1 MLSVAHDEHI
11 ECDGFFK
18 RLLEHGMKTTDKYS
32 ARYEH
37 ICKMYL

>member
-11 ECDGFFK
+11 EYDGFFK
-18 RLLEHGMKTTDKYS
+18 RLLGHAMKTTD
-32 ARYEH
+32 